1 MNLLLKI
8 EETCNTLNNM
18 VITFVVQ
25 NYIIFM
31 ILILVGTIMYII
43 IFEFVNIITSIQN
56 DFIML
61 YVKRKFDICN

>member
-25 NYIIFM
+25 NYIVFM